1 MTGIRTDLA
10 QEAHQLHRDVEGV
23 ECRDETCHGY
33 EAHVVQVRTHEAAQ
47 VLGKPVG
54 TYVTVELD
62 GLLRREEA
70 GFSRAV
76 EAVAGL
82 LAPMLP
88 TKGLALVVGL
98 GNRAMTP
105 DLVGPRAVD
114 FTLVTRHLVEALPQF
129 SHLRAVAALAAGVLG
144 TTGVESGVLVQAV
157 VDKLHPSCVIAVDAL
172 ASRSVE
178 RLCRTVQLSDVG
190 IVPGSGV
197 GNHRYALSRD
207 TLGVPVL
214 SLGVPTVVDA
224 ATVAVHVLEEAGL
237 PAPEDCA
244 ALRGRGTKL
253 FVTPDG
259 IDRQIRELAAVLAR
273 GISLALQPGLS
284 YEDLEA
290 LLS

>member
-33 EAHVVQVRTHEAAQ
+33 EAHVVQVRTPQAAQ
-47 VLGKPVG
+47 VLGKPIG

-82 LAPMLP
+82 LTPMLP
-88 TKGLALVVGL
+88 QEGLALVVGL

-214 SLGVPTVVDA
+214 SLGVPTVVDG
-224 ATVAVHVLEEAGL
+224 ATLIQDLLGER
-237 PAPEDCA
+237 APEEIP
-244 ALRGRGTKL
+244 GRDL
-253 FVTPDG
+253 FVTP
-259 IDRQIRELAAVLAR
+259 READSRVADLSRVLGYAV
-273 GISLALQPGLS
+273 SLALNPSLS
-284 YEDLEA
+284 VEELNMLVE
-290 LLS
+290 

>member
-76 EAVAGL
+76 EAIAGL

-157 VDKLHPSCVIAVDAL
+157 VDKLPPAVSSPWTPWPPGRWSGCAARCSCPMW
-172 ASRSVE
+172 ASS
-178 RLCRTVQLSDVG
+178 
-190 IVPGSGV
+190 
-197 GNHRYALSRD
+197 
-207 TLGVPVL
+207 
-214 SLGVPTVVDA
+214 
-224 ATVAVHVLEEAGL
+224 
-237 PAPEDCA
+237 PAPGWETTA
-244 ALRGRGTKL
+244 MPSAGT
-253 FVTPDG
+253 PWG
-259 IDRQIRELAAVLAR
+259 CRC
-273 GISLALQPGLS
+273 
-284 YEDLEA
+284 
-290 LLS
+290 

>member
-47 VLGKPVG
+47 VLGKPIG

-76 EAVAGL
+76 EAIAGL

-105 DLVGPRAVD
+105 DLVGPRTVD
-114 FTLVTRHLVEALPQF
+114 FTLVTRHLVEALPPTP
-129 SHLRAVAALAAGVLG
+129 AVSSPWTPWPPGRWSGCAARC
-144 TTGVESGVLVQAV
+144 
-157 VDKLHPSCVIAVDAL
+157 SCPMW
-172 ASRSVE
+172 ASS
-178 RLCRTVQLSDVG
+178 
-190 IVPGSGV
+190 
-197 GNHRYALSRD
+197 
-207 TLGVPVL
+207 
-214 SLGVPTVVDA
+214 
-224 ATVAVHVLEEAGL
+224 
-237 PAPEDCA
+237 PAPGWEITA
-244 ALRGRGTKL
+244 TPSAGT
-253 FVTPDG
+253 PWG
-259 IDRQIRELAAVLAR
+259 CRC
-273 GISLALQPGLS
+273 
-284 YEDLEA
+284 
-290 LLS
+290 

>member
-1 MTGIRTDLA
+1 MRSIRTDLA
-10 QEAHQLHRDVEGV
+10 QEAHQFYGEIQGV
-23 ECRDETCHGY
+23 DSREMTCEGY
-33 EAHVVQVRTHEAAQ
+33 EAHMVQVRTPQAAQ
-47 VLGKPVG
+47 ALGKPVG

-88 TKGLALVVGL
+88 QEGLALVVGL

-144 TTGVESGVLVQAV
+144 TTGVESGALVQAV
-157 VDKLHPSCVIAVDAL
+157 VDKLHPCCVIAVDAL

-178 RLCRTVQLSDVG
+178 RLCRTVQLADTG

-214 SLGVPTVVDA
+214 SLGVPTVVDG
-224 ATVAVHVLEEAGL
+224 ATLIQDLLGEN
-237 PAPEDCA
+237 APEETP
-244 ALRGRGTKL
+244 GREL
-253 FVTPDG
+253 FVTPREVDG
-259 IDRQIRELAAVLAR
+259 RVADLAR
-273 GISLALQPGLS
+273 VLGYAISRALNPSLS
-284 YEDLEA
+284 VEELNMLIE
-290 LLS
+290 

>member
-33 EAHVVQVRTHEAAQ
+33 EAHVVQVRTHAAAQ
-47 VLGKPVG
+47 VLGKPIG
-54 TYVTVELD
+54 PDVTVELD

-76 EAVAGL
+76 EAIAGL

-129 SHLRAVAALAAGVLG
+129 SHLRAVGGRPARGGCPPPGCGKTPYTGRARAPTASSRPAGPPPLICRVTVSRLPLSMAPIMAAAVSRRPSAAVVTALVLCRRSISR
-144 TTGVESGVLVQAV
+144 TMSVESM
-157 VDKLHPSCVIAVDAL
+157 P
-172 ASRSVE
+172 
-178 RLCRTVQLSDVG
+178 
-190 IVPGSGV
+190 
-197 GNHRYALSRD
+197 
-207 TLGVPVL
+207 
-214 SLGVPTVVDA
+214 
-224 ATVAVHVLEEAGL
+224 
-237 PAPEDCA
+237 
-244 ALRGRGTKL
+244 
-253 FVTPDG
+253 
-259 IDRQIRELAAVLAR
+259 
-273 GISLALQPGLS
+273 
-284 YEDLEA
+284 
-290 LLS
+290 

>member
-1 MTGIRTDLA
+1 MRSIRTDLA
-10 QEAHQLHRDVEGV
+10 QEAHQFYGEIQGV
-23 ECRDETCHGY
+23 DSREMTCEGY
-33 EAHVVQVRTHEAAQ
+33 EAHMVQVHTPQAAQ
-47 VLGKPVG
+47 ALGKPVG

-88 TKGLALVVGL
+88 ETGLALVVGL

-114 FTLVTRHLVEALPQF
+114 FTMVTRHLVEALPQF

-144 TTGVESGVLVQAV
+144 TTGVESGALVQAV

-178 RLCRTVQLSDVG
+178 RLCRTVQLADTG

-207 TLGVPVL
+207 TLGVPVV
-214 SLGVPTVVDA
+214 SLGVPTVVDG
-224 ATVAVHVLEEAGL
+224 ATLIQDLLGEN
-237 PAPEDCA
+237 APEETP
-244 ALRGRGTKL
+244 GREL
-253 FVTPDG
+253 FVTP
-259 IDRQIRELAAVLAR
+259 REVDSRVADLAR
-273 GISLALQPGLS
+273 VLGYAISRALNPSLS
-284 YEDLEA
+284 VEELNMLIE
-290 LLS
+290 

>member
-47 VLGKPVG
+47 VLGKPIG

-178 RLCRTVQLSDVG
+178 RLCRTVQLSDAG

-197 GNHRYALSRD
+197 GNHRLPLDAHH
-207 TLGVPVL
+207 LGVPVI
-214 SLGVPTVVDA
+214 SLGVPTVV
-224 ATVAVHVLEEAGL
+224 EASTLALDLVGEDHSGPL
-237 PAPEDCA
+237 PGAD
-244 ALRGRGTKL
+244 L
-253 FVTPDG
+253 FVTP
-259 IDRQIRELAAVLAR
+259 REVDSQVADLGRVIGFGVSMALNP
-273 GISLALQPGLS
+273 SLSVDELTLL
-284 YEDLEA
+284 LE
-290 LLS
+290 